1 MSISKKCLQEGKQV
15 IVLLDSM
22 NYNLMSFNKK
32 KFVVYTKP
40 RVHCKDQLSPK
51 SYEEDEGKKKKKKV

>member
-1 MSISKKCLQEGKQV
+1 M

-40 RVHCKDQLSPK
+40 PVHYKDQLSPK
-51 SYEEDEGKKKKKKV
+51 SYEEDEGKKQKKKV